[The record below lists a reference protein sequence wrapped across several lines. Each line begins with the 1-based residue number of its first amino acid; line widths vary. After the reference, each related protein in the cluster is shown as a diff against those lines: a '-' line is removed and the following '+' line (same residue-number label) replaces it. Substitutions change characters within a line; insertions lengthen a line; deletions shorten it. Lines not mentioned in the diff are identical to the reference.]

1 MISKS
6 AQFTRVVNII
16 SSSDVCNLEW
26 LQWDKIYQFQS
37 SGQMNLYNSIAV
49 YPVQDGQFY
58 AKKAPTSS
66 SPGPSPWRIL
76 KMSAWHITHSVVIC
90 IDHVCGCCVSRQF
103 LHVCISETFRKELPT
118 WNVRLQRHL
127 EQKRPVCRHGD
138 RRQLSEIVIR
148 SWPWK
153 IWPRFIRLH
162 YQSFQEFSTV
172 HCILTRRVLKW

>member
-1 MISKS
+1 
-6 AQFTRVVNII
+6 
-16 SSSDVCNLEW
+16 
-26 LQWDKIYQFQS
+26 
-37 SGQMNLYNSIAV
+37 MNLYDSIAV

-103 LHVCISETFRKELPT
+103 LHVCIGETFRKELPT
-118 WNVRLQRHL
+118 WNARLQRHL

-138 RRQLSEIVIR
+138 RRDPSQPHLCFCLHARIWQLYFIR
-148 SWPWK
+148 SLSKRRK
-153 IWPRFIRLH
+153 ITAKLLKIIKHTFRNITYSKTIRIRFTML
-162 YQSFQEFSTV
+162 YQ
-172 HCILTRRVLKW
+172 